1 MTSAL
6 ENASLSLPEWQ
17 AVKMIFFA
25 TCQRFL
31 FKPPFEDKKKILY
44 FQQLLMGIG
53 FWHDFMPSRGQYCPT
68 FRTNFVNLQPT
79 LPYSFFL
86 LLALLHPFLLYYL

>member
-1 MTSAL
+1 
-6 ENASLSLPEWQ
+6 
-17 AVKMIFFA
+17 
-25 TCQRFL
+25 
-31 FKPPFEDKKKILY
+31 
-44 FQQLLMGIG
+44 MGIG
-53 FWHDFMPSRGQYCPT
+53 IWHDFMPSRGQYSPT

>member
-1 MTSAL
+1 MKSILLVKKHLRLVEMTSAL

-31 FKPPFEDKKKILY
+31 FKPPFEDKKNSIY
-44 FQQLLMGIG
+44 STIIDGNWLLACP
-53 FWHDFMPSRGQYCPT
+53 DFMPSRHQSIFP
-68 FRTNFVNLQPT
+68 NIQD
-79 LPYSFFL
+79 
-86 LLALLHPFLLYYL
+86 

>member
-6 ENASLSLPEWQ
+6 VNASLSLPEWQ

-31 FKPPFEDKKKILY
+31 LKPPFEDKKNSI
-44 FQQLLMGIG
+44 FSTVVDGN
-53 FWHDFMPSRGQYCPT
+53 W
-68 FRTNFVNLQPT
+68 
-79 LPYSFFL
+79 
-86 LLALLHPFLLYYL
+86 LLA